1 MLFNSYLFVL
11 AFLPAVLLG
20 FYLLRWQRVRLAFVV
35 VASYVFYGY
44 AGHWFPLLMIATT
57 AISFLGA
64 LAIAGSQDRR
74 RQVVALFV
82 GVVGVLSIL
91 LYFKYAGFGAYYF
104 SKFATTITGTGLPNW
119 EQFTRG
125 IVLPI
130 GISFFTFE
138 SISYLV
144 DVYRGDIEAER
155 DPLRY
160 AFFISF
166 FPHLIAGPIV
176 RYGQLRPQLDR
187 FYRLDWDL
195 FRSGLLLFSLGLVKK
210 ILLADGIAL
219 RIDTLLRAPS
229 ETGFGFTNSWMVMFA
244 YGFQIYFDFSAYTDM
259 ALGLARMLGIELP
272 WNFNRPYRAAS
283 PREFW
288 RRWHVTLSMWLRDYL
303 YIPFGGNRNGPIRRD
318 ANLLA
323 TMGIGGLWHGAQL
336 NFVEWGLYHGG
347 LLVGDHHIRRL
358 RIPMPRVVLNA
369 ATFVLVTIGWVL
381 FRFHDRAD
389 IQAMFE
395 AMAGRNGAGHT
406 IPELVPYL
414 AVSALLMWGLREEHM
429 WNLDRFGGVRVALVG
444 VLTAFAIV
452 AMNDTQQFLYF
463 RF

>member
-1 MLFNSYLFVL
+1 VLFNSFPFLYL
-11 AFLPAVLLG
+11 FLPAVVVGYYAVPRHRLRLL
-20 FYLLRWQRVRLAFVV
+20 LIVL
-35 VASYVFYGY
+35 ASYYFYAY
-44 AGHWFPLLMIATT
+44 ADWWFPALMAGST
-57 AISFLGA
+57 AISFTGGRLLESA
-64 LAIAGSQDRR
+64 RLEQRR
-74 RQVVALFV
+74 KLVLTV
-82 GVVGVLSIL
+82 GIVGVLAL
-91 LYFKYAGFGAYYF
+91 LAYYKYTAF
-104 SKFATTITGTGLPNW
+104 VGGYALSFVHVITQQSFPGLHSFVNS
-119 EQFTRG
+119 
-125 IVLPI
+125 IALPI
-130 GISFFTFE
+130 GISFYTFE
-138 SISYLV
+138 GISYMV
-144 DVYRGDIEAER
+144 DVYRGTLRAER

-176 RYGQLRPQLDR
+176 RYSQLRPQLER

-229 ETGFGFTNSWMVMFA
+229 ETGFGFSDSWMVMFA
-244 YGFQIYFDFSAYTDM
+244 YAFQIYFDFSAYTDM

-288 RRWHVTLSMWLRDYL
+288 RRWHVTLSTWLRDYV
-303 YIPFGGNRNGPIRRD
+303 YIPFGGNRKGPIRRD

-323 TMGIGGLWHGAQL
+323 TMGIGGLWHGAAL

-347 LLVGDHHIRRL
+347 MLVGDHHVRRL
-358 RIPMPRVVLNA
+358 GLRVPRVALNA

-389 IQAMFE
+389 IQAMFQ
-395 AMAGRNGAGHT
+395 AMAGTSGGGHA
-406 IPELVPYL
+406 IRELVPYL
-414 AVSALLMWGLREEHM
+414 AVSAVLMWGVREEHM

-452 AMNDTQQFLYF
+452 SMNDTQQFLYF